1 MKPFLVLIFGPPG
14 SGKSTQ
20 AENVAKK
27 FGAVHVDTGELL
39 RRILHDPAQQ
49 HDPKIQEERVK
60 HETDGQL
67 NDSLWVGGIVNDE
80 LRKLAA
86 DGKSVSSSGFPRTI
100 FEAEIELPVMRGL
113 FGERIFAF
121 ILRVGEETSLFRN
134 SRRRICTKCHKPH
147 LWSEETKNIEFC
159 AGCGADLTTRLD
171 DKPDVIKKRL
181 DVYKKRTL
189 PIFNYLESNGLKL
202 AEVDGELAPEAVF
215 TSIQSKLSESLP
227 Q

>member
-27 FGAVHVDTGELL
+27 FDAVHVDTGELL
-39 RRILHDPAQQ
+39 RRILHDPARQ
-49 HDPKIQEERVK
+49 HDPKIREERIK

-80 LRKLAA
+80 LRKLAT
-86 DGKSVSSSGFPRTI
+86 DGKSVASSGFPRTI
-100 FEAEIELPVMRGL
+100 FEAEIELPVMREL
-113 FGERIFAF
+113 FRERIFAF

-147 LWSEETKNIEFC
+147 QKAN
-159 AGCGADLTTRLD
+159 A
-171 DKPDVIKKRL
+171 
-181 DVYKKRTL
+181 
-189 PIFNYLESNGLKL
+189 
-202 AEVDGELAPEAVF
+202 APF
-215 TSIQSKLSESLP
+215 
-227 Q
+227 